1 MAASGGEVD
10 HGRVQYTSASFLVG
24 PLLAFAVVGVF
35 VLLLRWTYR
44 RGSSVV
50 AAPGRPGRE
59 DDYGTLVPVASPGT
73 YVEGEILRRT
83 LEAAG
88 VRANLAS
95 TLDGPRVL
103 VFPGDAD
110 KARRIL
116 AAH

>member
-1 MAASGGEVD
+1 VAVSRAEVD

-24 PLLAFAVVGVF
+24 PLLAFGVVGVF

-44 RGSSVV
+44 RGGSVV
-50 AAPGRPGRE
+50 AAPGRPGRA
-59 DDYGTLVPVASPGT
+59 DDYGALVPVASPAT

-88 VRANLAS
+88 VRANLAT

-103 VFPGDAD
+103 VFPQDAD
-110 KARRIL
+110 RARRLL
-116 AAH
+116 AQP

>member
-1 MAASGGEVD
+1 VAAPGGEVD
-10 HGRVQYTSASFLVG
+10 RGRVQYTSASFLYG

-44 RGSSVV
+44 RGGSVV
-50 AAPGRPGRE
+50 SRPGRPGRA
-59 DDYGTLVPVASPGT
+59 DDYGALVPVASPGT
-73 YVEGEILRRT
+73 YVEGEVQRRT

-103 VFPGDAD
+103 VFPGDAER
-110 KARRIL
+110 AREIL
-116 AAH
+116 ARS